1 MKLNQFKKPFRF
13 LERLFFVYTWFFQLS
28 SASADS
34 WKTTVYTIRRSLGVG
49 GSLNLRLQCTKPA
62 YAIAT
67 ADEARPHYSVGARG
81 TPSLKLRC
89 THLINDTFLLID
101 L

>member
-34 WKTTVYTIRRSLGVG
+34 CKTTVYTIRRS
-49 GSLNLRLQCTKPA
+49 
-62 YAIAT
+62 
-67 ADEARPHYSVGARG
+67 YSVGGR
-81 TPSLKLRC
+81 
-89 THLINDTFLLID
+89 
-101 L
+101 